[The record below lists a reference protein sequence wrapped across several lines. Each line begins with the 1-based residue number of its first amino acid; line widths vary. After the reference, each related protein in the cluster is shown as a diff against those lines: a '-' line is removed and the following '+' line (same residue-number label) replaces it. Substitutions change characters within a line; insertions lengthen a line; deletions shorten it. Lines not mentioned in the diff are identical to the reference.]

1 MEFWCSVTSMG
12 VISIKDVVTFLQQLG
27 QVDQQSMTP
36 SMLEEWEKKYLNL
49 LHWLCSDTTK

>member
-1 MEFWCSVTSMG
+1 MG

-36 SMLEEWEKKYLNL
+36 PMLEEWEKKYLNL